1 MSLLVMR
8 FLSKIS
14 IQSRL
19 LLFPLPLIVSLVFI
33 LFLLVQSQNETL
45 EFSRKEQLGLATI
58 QPISATYRE
67 GLSRLKIGQESTKE
81 LIPLLQE
88 IKKQI
93 LKTEIISIDA
103 DEVVNLEHYTKMN
116 SFDQTTT
123 LQFLNDAQELLL
135 KIGDLS
141 NLILDPEVDS
151 YYQMEIVLFRVPSL
165 YQNVSLLKEMVRN
178 EYLGANST
186 SKTFSS
192 ESLTKA
198 ILTIN
203 GIEVTCKEI
212 SKSYKKSFDANQNYK
227 PKLDEAK
234 KFAEKSCYDYTSEL
248 KNIFLQNKIKPISSD
263 VLFTTVHKGTDN
275 AKIIQEKS
283 NSLLEQMINDRV
295 QLLTWKRN
303 FNIILV
309 IVALLISTVFVYF
322 IFKSV
327 NDPLKKVLIK
337 IDELSSGEA
346 DLTNKLPD
354 FGNNEIGKITYSINL
369 FLENLNQIMNQLK
382 MSVSESEKV
391 SSKLKQDAISVSD
404 NATSLA
410 SVSEESAASL
420 EELTTSF
427 EIMFEFITNETKNIV
442 KITEEMTTIKSSIAN
457 IEKALLQLTDLSNQ
471 STQLANSGNDS
482 IKNTDITMTEI
493 RSVTKEITGIIDLIT
508 EISERTNLLAL
519 NASIEAARAGD
530 AGMGF
535 AVVAEE
541 ISKLADKTQSSVKSI
556 KKLIDKSHLVVNEG
570 SSHVMEAVNALSEI
584 VGQSKRMNNAVSH
597 LKEEMTTQS
606 KSLLS
611 VTSELNGLEE
621 MARTIEF
628 SSREQKKASE
638 DMVNT
643 VNTLS
648 GSAQELA
655 NNSEDLNQVSQKIG
669 DIATNIAMI
678 TNTFRTH

>member
-1 MSLLVMR
+1 MR

-212 SKSYKKSFDANQNYK
+212 SKSYKKSFDTNQNYK

>member
-45 EFSRKEQLGLATI
+45 EFSRKEQLGLVTI

>member
-1 MSLLVMR
+1 MR

-45 EFSRKEQLGLATI
+45 EFSRKEQLGLVTI

-67 GLSRLKIGQESTKE
+67 GLRRLKIGQESTKE
-81 LIPLLQE
+81 LIPHLQN

-93 LKTEIISIDA
+93 IETEIISIDA
-103 DEVVNLEHYTKMN
+103 DEVVKLEQYAKKD

-123 LQFLNDAQELLL
+123 LQFLNDTQELLL

-151 YYQMEIVLFRVPSL
+151 YYQMEIVLFRVPSM
-165 YQNVSLLKEMVRN
+165 YQNISLLKEMIRD
-178 EYLGANST
+178 EYLGLNAK

-203 GIEVTCKEI
+203 GIEVTCREI
-212 SKSYKKSFDANQNYK
+212 SKSYKKSFDANQKYK
-227 PKLDEAK
+227 KELEEVK
-234 KFAEKSCYDYTSEL
+234 KNAEKTCSDYIVEL
-248 KNIFLQNKIKPISSD
+248 KSTLLQNKIKPTSADI
-263 VLFTTVHKGTDN
+263 LFNTVHKGTSI
-275 AKIIQEKS
+275 AGTIQGKS
-283 NSLLEQMINDRV
+283 NFLLEQIISDRV

-309 IVALLISTVFVYF
+309 FISLLISTVFVYF

-457 IEKALLQLTDLSNQ
+457 IEKALLQLTELSDQ
-471 STQLANSGNDS
+471 STSLANSGNRS
-482 IKNTDITMTEI
+482 IQNTDMTMTEI

-570 SSHVMEAVNALSEI
+570 STHVMEAVSALSEI
-584 VGQSKRMNNAVSH
+584 VGQSKRMNNAVTH

-621 MARTIEF
+621 MARTIEL

-669 DIATNIAMI
+669 DIATNIAKI

>member
-1 MSLLVMR
+1 MR

-45 EFSRKEQLGLATI
+45 EFSRKEQLGLVTI

-67 GLSRLKIGQESTKE
+67 GLRRLKIGQESTKE
-81 LIPLLQE
+81 LIPHLQN

-93 LKTEIISIDA
+93 IETEIISIDA
-103 DEVVNLEHYTKMN
+103 DEVVKLEQYAKKD

-123 LQFLNDAQELLL
+123 LQFLNDTQELLL

-151 YYQMEIVLFRVPSL
+151 YYQMEIVLFRVPSM
-165 YQNVSLLKEMVRN
+165 YQNISLLKEMIRD
-178 EYLGANST
+178 EYLGLNAK

-203 GIEVTCKEI
+203 GIEVTCREI
-212 SKSYKKSFDANQNYK
+212 SKSYKKSFDANQKYK
-227 PKLDEAK
+227 KELEEVK
-234 KFAEKSCYDYTSEL
+234 KNAEKTCSDYIVEL
-248 KNIFLQNKIKPISSD
+248 KSTLLQNKIKPTSADI
-263 VLFTTVHKGTDN
+263 LFNTVHKGTSI
-275 AKIIQEKS
+275 AGTIQGKS
-283 NSLLEQMINDRV
+283 NFLLEQMISDRV

-309 IVALLISTVFVYF
+309 FISLLISTVFVYF

-457 IEKALLQLTDLSNQ
+457 IEKALLQLTELSDQ
-471 STQLANSGNDS
+471 STSLANSGNRS
-482 IKNTDITMTEI
+482 IQNTDITMTEI

-570 SSHVMEAVNALSEI
+570 STHVMEAVSALSEI
-584 VGQSKRMNNAVSH
+584 VGQSKRMNNAVTH

-621 MARTIEF
+621 MARTIEL

>member
-212 SKSYKKSFDANQNYK
+212 SKSYKKSFDTNQNYK

>member
-1 MSLLVMR
+1 
-8 FLSKIS
+8 
-14 IQSRL
+14 
-19 LLFPLPLIVSLVFI
+19 
-33 LFLLVQSQNETL
+33 L
-45 EFSRKEQLGLATI
+45 EQ
-58 QPISATYRE
+58 
-67 GLSRLKIGQESTKE
+67 
-81 LIPLLQE
+81 
-88 IKKQI
+88 
-93 LKTEIISIDA
+93 IIS
-103 DEVVNLEHYTKMN
+103 
-116 SFDQTTT
+116 
-123 LQFLNDAQELLL
+123 
-135 KIGDLS
+135 
-141 NLILDPEVDS
+141 
-151 YYQMEIVLFRVPSL
+151 
-165 YQNVSLLKEMVRN
+165 
-178 EYLGANST
+178 
-186 SKTFSS
+186 
-192 ESLTKA
+192 
-198 ILTIN
+198 
-203 GIEVTCKEI
+203 
-212 SKSYKKSFDANQNYK
+212 
-227 PKLDEAK
+227 
-234 KFAEKSCYDYTSEL
+234 
-248 KNIFLQNKIKPISSD
+248 
-263 VLFTTVHKGTDN
+263 
-275 AKIIQEKS
+275 
-283 NSLLEQMINDRV
+283 DRF

-309 IVALLISTVFVYF
+309 FISLLISTVFVYF

-457 IEKALLQLTDLSNQ
+457 IEKALLQLTELSDQ
-471 STQLANSGNDS
+471 STSLANSGNRS
-482 IKNTDITMTEI
+482 IQNTDMTMTEI

-570 SSHVMEAVNALSEI
+570 STHVMEAVSALSEI
-584 VGQSKRMNNAVSH
+584 VGQSKRMNNAVTH

-621 MARTIEF
+621 MARTIEL

>member
-45 EFSRKEQLGLATI
+45 EFSRKEQLGLVTI
-58 QPISATYRE
+58 KPISATYRE
-67 GLSRLKIGQESTKE
+67 GLRRLKIGQESTKD

-88 IKKQI
+88 IKTQI
-93 LKTEIISIDA
+93 RETKIINLDA
-103 DEVVNLEHYTKMN
+103 DEVVKLEQYSKMD
-116 SFDQTTT
+116 SFDQTTS
-123 LQFLNDAQELLL
+123 LQFLNETQELLL

-151 YYQMEIVLFRVPSL
+151 YYQMEIVLFRVPSI
-165 YQNVSLLKEMVRN
+165 YQNISLLKEMIQN
-178 EYLGANST
+178 EYLGANAK

-192 ESLTKA
+192 ESRTKA
-198 ILTIN
+198 ILTIS
-203 GIEVTCKEI
+203 GIEVTCREI
-212 SKSYKKSFDANQNYK
+212 SKSYKKSFDANQKYK
-227 PKLDEAK
+227 KELEEVK
-234 KFAEKSCYDYTSEL
+234 NNAEKTCSEYIVDL
-248 KNIFLQNKIKPISSD
+248 KKTLLQNQIKPTSADI
-263 VLFTTVHKGTDN
+263 LFNTIHKGTSI
-275 AKIIQEKS
+275 AGTIQDTS
-283 NSLLEQMINDRV
+283 NFILEQMISDRV
-295 QLLTWKRN
+295 KLLTWKRN

-309 IVALLISTVFVYF
+309 FISLLIASVFVYF
-322 IFKSV
+322 IFKSI

-369 FLENLNQIMNQLK
+369 FLENLNQIMKQLK

-442 KITEEMTTIKSSIAN
+442 KITEEMTTIKSSITN

-471 STQLANSGNDS
+471 STLLANSGNDS

-570 SSHVMEAVNALSEI
+570 STHVMEAVSALSEI
-584 VGQSKRMNNAVSH
+584 VGQSKRMNYAVSN

-678 TNTFRTH
+678 TNTFRTD

>member
-1 MSLLVMR
+1 MMR

-19 LLFPLPLIVSLVFI
+19 LLFPLPLILTLLFI
-33 LFLLVQSQNETL
+33 LYLLVQSQNETL
-45 EFSRKEQLGLATI
+45 EFSRKEQLGLKTI
-58 QPISATYRE
+58 NPISSTYRE
-67 GLSRLKIGQESTKE
+67 GLRRLKIGQESTEE
-81 LIPLLQE
+81 LIPHIQE
-88 IKKQI
+88 INK
-93 LKTEIISIDA
+93 IISETKLIDKKS
-103 DEVVNLEHYTKMN
+103 EEFRNIEPYSQIKQ
-116 SFDQTTT
+116 FDQKTALT
-123 LQFLNDAQELLL
+123 FLNDLQTLLL

-151 YYQMEIVLFRVPSL
+151 YYQMEIVLFRIPTF
-165 YQNVSLLKEMVRN
+165 YQNISLLKEMIRN
-178 EYLGANST
+178 EYLGFNAN

-192 ESLTKA
+192 ESVTKA
-198 ILTIN
+198 IITIN
-203 GIEVTCKEI
+203 GIDLTCKEI
-212 SKSYKKSFDANQNYK
+212 SKSYKKSMEANEKYQSSLNES
-227 PKLDEAK
+227 KL
-234 KFAEKSCYDYTSEL
+234 FAENNCNEYIGEL
-248 KNIFLQNKIKPISSD
+248 KKVLLQNQIKPTSSD
-263 VLFTTVHKGTDN
+263 SLFTSIHKGTNIAGD
-275 AKIIQEKS
+275 IQQRS
-283 NSLLEQMINDRV
+283 MNLLEQMINDRV
-295 QLLTWKRN
+295 EALTWKRN

-309 IVALLISTVFVYF
+309 FVSLLISSIFVFL
-322 IFKSV
+322 IFRSV
-327 NDPLKKVLIK
+327 NNPLKQVLVK
-337 IDELSSGEA
+337 INELSSGEA
-346 DLTNKLPD
+346 DLSNKLPD
-354 FGNNEIGKITYSINL
+354 FGNNEIGKITLSINQ
-369 FLENLNQIMNQLK
+369 FLTNLNQIMNQLK
-382 MSVSESEKV
+382 ISVSESEKV
-391 SSKLKQDAISVSD
+391 SNKLKLDAISVSD

-442 KITEEMTTIKSSIAN
+442 KITEEMSTIKVSISN
-457 IEKALLQLTDLSNQ
+457 IEKALLQLTNVSNH
-471 STQLANSGNDS
+471 STFLANSGNVS
-482 IKNTDITMTEI
+482 IRNTDSTMTEI
-493 RSVTKEITGIIDLIT
+493 RLVTKEITGIIDLIT

-556 KKLIDKSHLVVNEG
+556 KKLIEKSHNVVNEG
-570 SSHVMEAVNALSEI
+570 SAHVVEAVNALSEI
-584 VGQSKRMNNAVSH
+584 VEQSNRLNEAVNH

-606 KSLLS
+606 NSLLS
-611 VTSELNGLEE
+611 VTNELNGLED
-621 MARTIEF
+621 MAKTIEL

-669 DIATNIAMI
+669 DIATNIALI
-678 TNTFRTH
+678 TNTFRTN

>member
-1 MSLLVMR
+1 MR

-19 LLFPLPLIVSLVFI
+19 LLFPLPLIVSLLFI

-45 EFSRKEQLGLATI
+45 EFSRKEQLGLVII

-67 GLSRLKIGQESTKE
+67 GLRRLKIGQESTKE

-93 LKTEIISIDA
+93 LETEIININA
-103 DEVVNLEHYTKMN
+103 DEVTNLDKYTKMN

-123 LQFLNDAQELLL
+123 LQFLNETQELLL
-135 KIGDLS
+135 KVGDLS

-165 YQNVSLLKEMVRN
+165 YQNISLLKEMIRN
-178 EYLGANST
+178 EYLGSNAK
-186 SKTFSS
+186 SKSFSD

-203 GIEVTCKEI
+203 GIEVTCREI
-212 SKSYKKSFDANQNYK
+212 SKSYKKSYDATLKYK
-227 PKLDEAK
+227 NELEEVKKNAEISCSEYIGKLK
-234 KFAEKSCYDYTSEL
+234 KTL
-248 KNIFLQNKIKPISSD
+248 LQNQIKPPSAEI
-263 VLFTTVHKGTDN
+263 LFTTIHEGTTIAAN
-275 AKIIQEKS
+275 IQEKS
-283 NSLLEQMINDRV
+283 NILLGQMISDRV

-309 IVALLISTVFVYF
+309 FISLLISSVFVYF

-327 NDPLKKVLIK
+327 NDPLKQVLVK

-457 IEKALLQLTDLSNQ
+457 IERALLQLTELSDQ
-471 STQLANSGNDS
+471 STSLANSGNKS
-482 IKNTDITMTEI
+482 IQNTDITMTEI

-584 VGQSKRMNNAVSH
+584 VGQSKRMNNAVNH

-648 GSAQELA
+648 GNAQELA

-669 DIATNIAMI
+669 DIASNIAVI